1 MGFIALTGI
10 IVNNS
15 ILLIDRMNEMRREKP
30 EVSIDT
36 VVIEAA
42 ASRLRPIIL
51 TSLTTIVGM
60 IPLLYSDPIWVPLA
74 TAIIFGLTF
83 SVVITLVLV
92 PIIYDRWPGKLTK

>member
-1 MGFIALTGI
+1 
-10 IVNNS
+10 
-15 ILLIDRMNEMRREKP
+15 
-30 EVSIDT
+30 
-36 VVIEAA
+36 
-42 ASRLRPIIL
+42 
-51 TSLTTIVGM
+51 VGM